1 MAFLLLK
8 NAFLKKFGTLHNQ
21 GLKFVRLFG
30 RKSGAETHQFP
41 MVICHFTS
49 YSAST

>member
-21 GLKFVRLFG
+21 GLKSVRLFG
-30 RKSGAETHQFP
+30 
-41 MVICHFTS
+41 
-49 YSAST
+49 